1 VRFVILLPADDS
13 CQAQLRE
20 LGQERSVYEQARE
33 MIGDLAEIVRAGGL
47 HYLAPALW
55 PVMLVDN
62 NGHRKSLPLNRRAGQ
77 LYGGPV
83 AGDSVLCRGRWRDRG
98 EGYLEGFTRVEAD
111 QLQALLP
118 P

>member
-1 VRFVILLPADDS
+1 LD
-13 CQAQLRE
+13 E
-20 LGQERSVYEQARE
+20 ERSVYEQARE
-33 MIGDLAEIVRAGGL
+33 MIGDLVEIVRAGGL

-62 NGHRKSLPLNRRAGQ
+62 NGHGKSLPINRRAEQ
-77 LYGGPV
+77 LNSGPI

-98 EGYLEGFTRVEAD
+98 EGYLEGFTRTEAD